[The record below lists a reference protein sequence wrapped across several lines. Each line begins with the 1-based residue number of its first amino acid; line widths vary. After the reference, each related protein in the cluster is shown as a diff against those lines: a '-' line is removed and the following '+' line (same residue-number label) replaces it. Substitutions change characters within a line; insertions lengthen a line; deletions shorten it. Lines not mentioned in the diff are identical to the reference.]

1 MEENSKIEE
10 KHSLKRKFLVWLIPF
25 LVVNLQRLIGLTSR
39 RVNIGDGTLVRIRK
53 EKKPYI
59 LSIWHTNVLYSPYLN
74 RNQDV
79 AVLISESKDGEFINQ
94 VVHRFGNY
102 SIRGSSSKGGSKA
115 LKTLIVHLKKNLP
128 AAITPDGPRGPA
140 LVVQPG
146 LIACAQVS
154 QVPIVPFHY
163 ECTRQWI
170 AEKSWDK
177 HRIPK
182 PFTTFV
188 VSYGEPI
195 YIPRSLD
202 EKGFEEARLLVE
214 KAMLENRQRSI
225 DKAEE
230 LRDRSDSKIKK
241 MESG

>member
-1 MEENSKIEE
+1 MEERSVTHKNE
-10 KHSLKRKFLVWLIPF
+10 KQSLKRKFLIWFIPF
-25 LVVNLQRLIGLTSR
+25 LVVNLQKLIGFTSR
-39 RVNIGDGTLVRIRK
+39 RINIGNESIEKIRR

-74 RNQDV
+74 RNLGV
-79 AVLISESKDGEFINQ
+79 AVLISESKDGDFINQ
-94 VVHRFGNY
+94 VVHRFGNC
-102 SIRGSSSKGGSKA
+102 SVRGSSSKGGSRALKA
-115 LKTLIVHLKKNLP
+115 LVTHLKKNLP

-146 LIACAQVS
+146 LIASAQIS

-163 ECTRQWI
+163 ECTRQWV
-170 AEKSWDK
+170 AERSWDK

-188 VSYGEPI
+188 VSYGESI
-195 YIPRSLD
+195 YIPRDLD
-202 EKGFEEARLLVE
+202 EKGFEEARLKVE
-214 KAMLENRQRSI
+214 KAMLENRQRSV

-230 LRDRSDSKIKK
+230 LRKR
-241 MESG
+241 

>member
-1 MEENSKIEE
+1 MAENSNLNGKQ
-10 KHSLKRKFLVWLIPF
+10 SFKRKFLIWLIPF

-39 RVNIGDGTLVRIRK
+39 RVNIGDEGLVKLRK

-74 RNQDV
+74 KNAGA
-79 AVLISESKDGEFINQ
+79 AVLISESKDGDFINE

-115 LKTLIVHLKKNLP
+115 LKALFVHLKKNLP

-140 LVVQPG
+140 FVVQPG

-154 QVPIVPFHY
+154 QIPIVPMHY

-170 AEKSWDK
+170 AEKAWDK

-195 YIPRSLD
+195 FIPKKLD
-202 EKGFEEARLLVE
+202 EKGFEEARLNVE
-214 KAMLENRQRSI
+214 KAMMENRQRAI

-230 LRDRSDSKIKK
+230 LRNQ
-241 MESG
+241 

>member
-1 MEENSKIEE
+1 MEESPKKDEKNSF
-10 KHSLKRKFLVWLIPF
+10 KRKFLIWLIPF
-25 LVVNLQRLIGLTSR
+25 LVVNLQRLIGLTSKR
-39 RVNIGDGTLVRIRK
+39 IDIGDESLQRIRR

-74 RNQDV
+74 RNAGA
-79 AVLISESKDGEFINQ
+79 AVLISESKDGDFINE

-115 LKTLIVHLKKNLP
+115 LKALFQHLKKNLP

-140 LVVQPG
+140 FVVQPG

-154 QVPIVPFHY
+154 QIPIIPFHY

-170 AEKSWDK
+170 AERAWDK

-195 YIPRSLD
+195 YVPRNLD
-202 EKGFEEARLLVE
+202 EKSFEDTRLKVE
-214 KAMLENRQRSI
+214 NAMLDNRRRCI
-225 DKAEE
+225 EKAEE
-230 LRDRSDSKIKK
+230 LRKI
-241 MESG
+241 